1 RNGVHVPAQTLQT
14 FGSDNHEGG
23 IRMNEYEEV
32 TDILRG
38 VLDPELGIDVVSLG
52 LIYELEISPGEVYL
66 SMATTSPMCP
76 KGEVLRSSAEDALR
90 RRFRMRAVTVELV
103 D

>member
-1 RNGVHVPAQTLQT
+1 
-14 FGSDNHEGG
+14 
-23 IRMNEYEEV
+23 MNEYEEV
-32 TDILRG
+32 TEILRG

-76 KGEVLRSSAEDALR
+76 MGEVLRSSAEDALR
-90 RRFRMRAVTVELV
+90 RRFRMRAVTVELADEPSWQV
-103 D
+103 GMMEQSARRAVGLA